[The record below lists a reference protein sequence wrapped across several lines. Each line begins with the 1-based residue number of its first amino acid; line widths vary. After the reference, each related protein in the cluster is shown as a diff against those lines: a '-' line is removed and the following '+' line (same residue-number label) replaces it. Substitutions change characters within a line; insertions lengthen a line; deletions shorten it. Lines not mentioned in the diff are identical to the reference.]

1 MENEKVRSRAKNK
14 LLRVTFPDGEVLC
27 YNNATSTMLAT
38 LNKIGSDKF
47 PAINMELCHLPLL
60 SKEIYPQ
67 YKRWM
72 KPLCDGWYL
81 NAQSNTDNKYMQ
93 LRTINDQLDL
103 GLTIEVGV
111 NFETQVDPNKER
123 KGRKND
129 KLLVRFP
136 DGEYVANGRA
146 LDTYLET
153 IWKLGVDDIMRKH
166 LSWGGKDLI
175 TTQQVANAQVQ
186 VGERRWVMVPNMTK
200 DKAKVLRVVS
210 AMLRINIEVT
220 LI

>member
-1 MENEKVRSRAKNK
+1 M
-14 LLRVTFPDGEVLC
+14 
-27 YNNATSTMLAT
+27 
-38 LNKIGSDKF
+38 
-47 PAINMELCHLPLL
+47 
-60 SKEIYPQ
+60 
-67 YKRWM
+67 
-72 KPLCDGWYL
+72 
-81 NAQSNTDNKYMQ
+81 
-93 LRTINDQLDL
+93 
-103 GLTIEVGV
+103 
-111 NFETQVDPNKER
+111 
-123 KGRKND
+123 
-129 KLLVRFP
+129 RFP
-136 DGEYVANGRA
+136 DGEYVANGSA

-200 DKAKVLRVVS
+200 DNAKVLRVVS

>member
-1 MENEKVRSRAKNK
+1 M
-14 LLRVTFPDGEVLC
+14 
-27 YNNATSTMLAT
+27 
-38 LNKIGSDKF
+38 
-47 PAINMELCHLPLL
+47 
-60 SKEIYPQ
+60 
-67 YKRWM
+67 
-72 KPLCDGWYL
+72 
-81 NAQSNTDNKYMQ
+81 
-93 LRTINDQLDL
+93 
-103 GLTIEVGV
+103 
-111 NFETQVDPNKER
+111 
-123 KGRKND
+123 
-129 KLLVRFP
+129 RFP
-136 DGEYVANGRA
+136 DGEYVANGSA